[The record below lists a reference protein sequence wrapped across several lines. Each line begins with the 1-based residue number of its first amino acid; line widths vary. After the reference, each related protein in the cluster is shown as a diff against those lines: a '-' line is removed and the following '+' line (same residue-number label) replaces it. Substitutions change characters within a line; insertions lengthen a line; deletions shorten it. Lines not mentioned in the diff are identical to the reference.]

1 MICKGERRRIGYS
14 DERHV
19 HLVKSGVGYGCLL
32 YLLQRSLLLLPLLL
46 LTGLLFLLLLQLVR
60 VFNLPQKLLIRLH
73 AHHLLDLPSAH
84 RQSDSQSGQH
94 SRSHFKFQLC
104 FLGVVLFER
113 EGEHCVGLRLKLSTM
128 ILLRLLQSQ
137 NYSSLPAML
146 EMVRTWAMEV
156 ISPLSL
162 NILVVVR
169 LQAKNIL
176 ILNPSG

>member
-1 MICKGERRRIGYS
+1 
-14 DERHV
+14 
-19 HLVKSGVGYGCLL
+19 
-32 YLLQRSLLLLPLLL
+32 
-46 LTGLLFLLLLQLVR
+46 
-60 VFNLPQKLLIRLH
+60 
-73 AHHLLDLPSAH
+73 
-84 RQSDSQSGQH
+84 
-94 SRSHFKFQLC
+94 
-104 FLGVVLFER
+104 
-113 EGEHCVGLRLKLSTM
+113 M